1 MDAEVW
7 RTMNFTLL
15 RHSHFCNV
23 TVLLTLVLTL
33 VGCAG
38 GPRTTPV
45 TRAEENKREVTTSE
59 KGVTVPKKS
68 VELDANAI
76 ADFDAAMK
84 HLKAGEYEKGTDLLK
99 KVTQRAPEHTVSYI
113 NLAMA
118 YQKMDKL
125 EAAEKSIKKALELEP
140 EHPVANTE
148 YGVIL
153 RKAGKFTE
161 AREVYERILTQYPA
175 FLPARKNLG
184 ILCDIYLRDLE
195 CALTHYRLYSA
206 AVPDNEKVKIWIADL
221 ERQVQ

>member
-1 MDAEVW
+1 
-7 RTMNFTLL
+7 MNCTLL
-15 RHSHFCNV
+15 RNIHLCNV
-23 TVLLTLVLTL
+23 TVLLALALIL

-45 TRAEENKREVTTSE
+45 PRAEDDKREVTASE
-59 KGVTVPKKS
+59 KEVTAPKKN
-68 VELDANAI
+68 VELDADAI

-84 HLKAGEYEKGTDLLK
+84 HLNAGEYEKGTDLLK

-125 EAAEKSIKKALELEP
+125 EAAEESIKKALELEP

-148 YGVIL
+148 YGVIM
-153 RKAGKFTE
+153 RKAGKFAE
-161 AREVYERILTQYPA
+161 AREAYERTLTRYPA

-206 AVPDNEKVKIWIADL
+206 SVPDNEEVKIWIADL
-221 ERQVQ
+221 ERRVQ